1 MGAKENDV
9 VTVSISRRAALSL
22 GVSATS
28 AVLWGCEGKASR
40 LGAGAAASPPREP
53 QPGTSLPK
61 AALPSVWLPEKT
73 RAFVVCLGRFQ
84 GEPEGQSSWS
94 ISERNDPAFVELL
107 RTRGVP
113 REQLVHLA
121 DQAATSE
128 AIQTQLTAL
137 LAQSKPEETL
147 LIYVGSHG
155 SYKAKTDAHGFSSFD
170 GHLPVETI
178 LAPLESAFRGARVLL
193 FSDTCYSG
201 GFVEK
206 AEQNVKRRNG
216 EGFAYGA
223 VSSTGP
229 HQVAWSGWRFVDL
242 LMRAFS
248 GNPVVDEDADGAV
261 SLSDLANYAS
271 RHMAFIAE
279 GRSISLISPGLSPSY
294 ALAKA
299 ARKSH
304 PRVGERLE
312 VEWPAPPAGSSE
324 RGSFYAAEVID
335 ARGEELKV
343 HYTANLK
350 TESDEWISLQRTR
363 PFRPAQ
369 YEEGAAVSVKSSS
382 KKWYP
387 ARVKA
392 RFESLH
398 LCSYD
403 GWSSEYDEW
412 FGPSRIRAAQA
423 EPVEATG
430 SLPAPS
436 DDLPK

>member
-1 MGAKENDV
+1 MGAQENDV

-113 REQLVHLA
+113 REQLVYLA

-128 AIQTQLTAL
+128 AIQTQLAAL
-137 LAQSKPEETL
+137 LTQSKPEETL

-206 AEQNVKRRNG
+206 AEQNVKRRSG

-261 SLSDLANYAS
+261 SLADLANYAS

-312 VEWPAPPAGSSE
+312 VEWPAPAAGSSE
-324 RGSFYAAEVID
+324 RGSFYAAEVIE

-350 TESDEWISLQRTR
+350 TESDEWISPQRTR
-363 PFRPAQ
+363 PFRPAR

>member
-1 MGAKENDV
+1 MGTKANDATA
-9 VTVSISRRAALSL
+9 VTISRRATLSL
-22 GVSATS
+22 GLSATS
-28 AVLWGCEGKASR
+28 AALFGCEGKASP
-40 LGAGAAASPPREP
+40 LGPGAAVSPHRDEEN
-53 QPGTSLPK
+53 QRSSAK
-61 AALPSVWLPEKT
+61 QAASVWLPEKT

-84 GEPEGQSSWS
+84 GEPEGQSTWS

-128 AIQTQLTAL
+128 AIQTQLAAA
-137 LAQSKPEETL
+137 LAQSKPDETL

-178 LAPLESAFRGARVLL
+178 LAPLESSFRGANVLL

-206 AEQNVKRRNG
+206 AEQSVKRRSG
-216 EGFAYGA
+216 QGFAYGA
-223 VSSTGP
+223 VSSTGA

-242 LMRAFS
+242 LIRAFS

-261 SLSDLANYAS
+261 SLSDLARYAS

-279 GRSISLISPGLSPSY
+279 GRSISLISPGLSPAF

-312 VEWPAPPAGSSE
+312 VEWPAPPKGSSE
-324 RGSFYAAEVID
+324 RGSFYAAEVIE
-335 ARGEELKV
+335 ARGTELKV

-350 TESDEWISLQRTR
+350 TESDEWVSLERTR

-369 YEEGAAVSVKSSS
+369 YEDGAAVMVKSSS

-387 ARVKA
+387 ARVKG

-403 GWSSEYDEW
+403 GWSEAYDEW
-412 FGPSRIRAAQA
+412 FGPSRIRAA
-423 EPVEATG
+423 EGESVEAAG
-430 SLPAPS
+430 ALPAPS
-436 DDLPK
+436 DELPK